1 MKRVFLLV
9 SLLLVTSIFLA
20 ACGGQATTQAP
31 ADNPTST
38 PAAVANDPAPTAT
51 EKPVS
56 PTEES
61 VPSTEVNAVSSG
73 TNEVQITL
81 GDNWIQ
87 SSQTTFKVGVPY
99 NLVITNTGRRN
110 HRLDISK
117 PAEKTTNA
125 IREALANALLAI
137 SDDDLPPGAQVT
149 AEFTFSAPAAPGELE
164 FACLIEKHYKD
175 GQYLAIV
182 VEP

>member
-1 MKRVFLLV
+1 MRRVFLSV
-9 SLLLVTSIFLA
+9 SVLLATSIFLA
-20 ACGGQATTQAP
+20 ACGQATTQAP
-31 ADNPTST
+31 ADSPTSV

-61 VPSTEVNAVSSG
+61 VPPTEVNAVSSG

-99 NLVITNTGRRN
+99 TFVITNTGRRN
-110 HRLDISK
+110 HRFDISK
-117 PAEKTTNA
+117 PAEKTTDA

-164 FACLIEKHYKD
+164 FACLIERHYKD

-182 VEP
+182 VES